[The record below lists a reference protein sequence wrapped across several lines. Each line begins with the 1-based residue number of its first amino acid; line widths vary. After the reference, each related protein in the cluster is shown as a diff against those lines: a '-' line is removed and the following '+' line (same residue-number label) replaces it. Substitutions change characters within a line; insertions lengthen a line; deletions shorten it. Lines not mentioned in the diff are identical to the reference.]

1 MKRGLFYG
9 AIFGLIIGVIIGFF
23 SRGVVVEVELS
34 DLREQVSNL
43 QGQITIVKAAIPPL
57 RVLAK
62 RCGIY
67 IGAAVERSLL
77 DIPDYAYTLKQ
88 EFNILTTE
96 NALKFGPVHPNPD
109 VYSFSDADYI
119 ISFAESHGMKVRG
132 HTLVWHQQLP
142 AWITQGKYSRE
153 EWINI
158 LHEHIMT
165 VVGRYKG
172 RIYAWDVV
180 NEAINDNGT
189 LRDNI
194 WLRNI
199 GPEYIELAFRWVH
212 EADPQALLFYNDYG
226 AEGLGVKSDAVYNLV
241 KSLLE
246 RGVPIHGVGLQMH
259 VSLENPPNP
268 QEVAAN
274 IKRLNNLGLIVHI
287 TEMDVRIKTPPK
299 WADLVRQAEI
309 YYSILKACLSADNC
323 EAFVMWGFTDKYSW
337 IPSYFGGYGSAL
349 IFDESYGPK
358 PAYYYIAKALIE
370 HITDG

>member
-23 SRGVVVEVELS
+23 IRGVVVEVELS

-337 IPSYFGGYGSAL
+337 IPSYFGGCGSAL